1 MAKNWPPRPCHL
13 TTHFGIAA
21 RAVKLQA
28 HLSLLKDRR
37 TVAAL
42 PALSP
47 SPLEEGRPRQS
58 FSKPNRPP
66 IVDLMTTVCRPMRP
80 VPTLV
85 NPLGITQG
93 IV

>member
-1 MAKNWPPRPCHL
+1 L

-42 PALSP
+42 PAMPP

-66 IVDLMTTVCRPMRP
+66 IVDPITTGCPPFADRCRP

>member
-1 MAKNWPPRPCHL
+1 L

-42 PALSP
+42 PALPP

-66 IVDLMTTVCRPMRP
+66 IVDPMTTVCRPM
-80 VPTLV
+80 PTGAH
-85 NPLGITQG
+85 PG
-93 IV
+93 